1 MIMSHN
7 KIRVQFDFNLFLRHG
22 YIGLGYVICHQPIEN
37 KYTKY
42 LFRQVDNLFC
52 DQTLLRYK
60 GMRTKFHQIAQL
72 QAIQCSKKG
81 KKYCN
86 ENICKIGTK
95 YPLAKNN
102 TISKAKKSRC
112 LKIYSIL
119 LYSLSPPIN
128 AHSKLRL
135 ALFRKKKH

>member
-1 MIMSHN
+1 
-7 KIRVQFDFNLFLRHG
+7 
-22 YIGLGYVICHQPIEN
+22 
-37 KYTKY
+37 
-42 LFRQVDNLFC
+42 
-52 DQTLLRYK
+52 
-60 GMRTKFHQIAQL
+60 MRTKFHQIAQL

-102 TISKAKKSRC
+102 PISKAKKSRC

-135 ALFRKKKH
+135 ALFRKKALFCIFQSIVVLLIVFPEVVWQLLPTIAKKMTKRAEHWCLMQCTRAKVKGTQNSTQ